1 MDSGASS
8 SLADATSQQLSAVVA
23 ELSLEQRRKLRS
35 AVEILEA
42 LEPGL
47 SLRSVL
53 SGEVVKV
60 QASKDWTYRELSQ
73 ALQGKLQAQ
82 KQVVKFHKFHH
93 AEVMDEYSSLEELG
107 VDVTGSL
114 LFSLCDLPPAE
125 LLEVSTEAL
134 GRIQKSDIFE
144 LKVMVRPYKASQ
156 RCMEAVALLLQKQ
169 GCDWQELKQLLTPEL
184 LQQVQAIDT
193 VSDEVLVQLQWYIK
207 HPDCE
212 MDKIKHT
219 TSACVVGL
227 WHWVLAVNA
236 KSLAKHQKARTDHG
250 VRT

>member
-1 MDSGASS
+1 MGSGASS
-8 SLADATSQQLSAVVA
+8 SLADATAQQLRAVAA
-23 ELSLEQRRKLRS
+23 ELSPEQQQKLRS
-35 AVEILEA
+35 AVEILE

-73 ALQGKLQAQ
+73 ALQGKLQRQ
-82 KQVVKFHKFHH
+82 KVVKFHRD
-93 AEVMDEYSSLEELG
+93 AEVMDEYSSLEDLG
-107 VDVTGSL
+107 IDVTGEL
-114 LFSLCDLPPAE
+114 LFSLSDLPPA
-125 LLEVSTEAL
+125 LLEASAEEAL
-134 GRIQKSDIFE
+134 GRIQKSDILE
-144 LKVMVRPYKASQ
+144 LKAMARPYRASQ
-156 RCMEAVALLLQKQ
+156 RCLEAVALLLQKPSH
-169 GCDWQELKQLLTPEL
+169 DWQELKQLLTPQL

-236 KSLAKHQKARTDHG
+236 DGLAKRQKAAED
-250 VRT
+250 